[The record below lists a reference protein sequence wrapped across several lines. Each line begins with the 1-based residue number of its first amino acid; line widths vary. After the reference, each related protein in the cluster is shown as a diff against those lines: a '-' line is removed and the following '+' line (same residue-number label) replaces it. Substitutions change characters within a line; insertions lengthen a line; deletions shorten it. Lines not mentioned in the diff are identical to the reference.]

1 MRPSRLR
8 NNFIGYIAI
17 LSITAF
23 IIHIGG
29 CSSKTSERRSS
40 ETTQNKTTA
49 KEKRDW
55 TDTIIGSWYLRLHG
69 PGPVGQHPVW
79 EGPVEIGS
87 KPGIFSCKMDLEL
100 IDSIWVGPQNNILIF
115 DGYSGSKTYNYIVN
129 VDSCSSITKQMPA
142 AGSE

>member
-1 MRPSRLR
+1 MHLFRFK
-8 NNFIGYIAI
+8 NNVIGFVAI
-17 LSITAF
+17 LSITVAF
-23 IIHIGG
+23 AHIDG
-29 CSSKTSERRSS
+29 CSSKPGEKKPSV
-40 ETTQNKTTA
+40 TTQEKATTE
-49 KEKRDW
+49 EKRDW

-87 KPGIFSCKMDLEL
+87 KPGIFFCKINLEL
-100 IDSIWVGPQNNILIF
+100 IDGMWVGPQNNILIF

-129 VDSCSSITKQMPA
+129 VASCSSITKEMPA